1 MARLRKRG
9 EVVRQFILE
18 KIAENLK
25 NIVQLTSNKF
35 EITRQAVN
43 KHINILVNQKV
54 VSAEGNTR
62 NRRYSLCTIK
72 GKKKT
77 YLLDKITQE
86 DVVWRDD
93 FLSLLTGLPEN
104 VIDIWHYC
112 FTEMLN
118 NAIDHSSGKHVII
131 QMTKTAID
139 IDIMIHDDGE
149 GIFKKIQ
156 RVLKLHDESH
166 AILELSKG
174 KLTTDP
180 TKHTGEGIF
189 FSSKMVDDF
198 SILSGK
204 TFFS

>member
-104 VIDIWHYC
+104 VIDIWHYQ
-112 FTEMLN
+112 FY
-118 NAIDHSSGKHVII
+118 
-131 QMTKTAID
+131 
-139 IDIMIHDDGE
+139 
-149 GIFKKIQ
+149 
-156 RVLKLHDESH
+156 
-166 AILELSKG
+166 
-174 KLTTDP
+174 
-180 TKHTGEGIF
+180 
-189 FSSKMVDDF
+189 
-198 SILSGK
+198 
-204 TFFS
+204 